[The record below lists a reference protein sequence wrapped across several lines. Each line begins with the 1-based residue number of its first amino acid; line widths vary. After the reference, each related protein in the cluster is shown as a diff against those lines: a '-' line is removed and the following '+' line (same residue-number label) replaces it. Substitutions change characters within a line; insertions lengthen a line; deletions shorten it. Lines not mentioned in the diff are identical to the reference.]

1 MLFSPQP
8 GVNSI
13 WFVWYHSVGS
23 LYQEL
28 LLYCLSS
35 WCAPGATT
43 VGILLSEF
51 HRETVS
57 HWQSNLRLMKESSAS
72 CPNGRT
78 ESCERKQNHS
88 SCRALTKQAIGG
100 SQEEEMEK
108 RKVCDLAEHREL
120 WASTDLSRQ
129 SRWCEGAG
137 QCCTEI
143 TSLALEAISHFF
155 MWHPTWATCTG
166 QGLS

>member
-35 WCAPGATT
+35 QCTPGATT

-57 HWQSNLRLMKESSAS
+57 HLQPNSRLMKESSAF

-78 ESCERKQNHS
+78 ESPERKQNHS
-88 SCRALTKQAIGG
+88 SCRTLTKQAIEA
-100 SQEEEMEK
+100 SQKEVMEK
-108 RKVCDLAEHREL
+108 RKVRDLAGHREL
-120 WASTDLSRQ
+120 WASTDLSQQ

-155 MWHPTWATCTG
+155 TWHPTWATCTG